1 MKTVILNK
9 KEFKQVASFLFQG
22 CIVVFPTETVMGIAV
37 VADNYDSY
45 KQLIDVKNRPLEK
58 AFPLVVGNKKQI
70 SDYAIINDKQKR
82 IIEKL
87 MPGPLTI
94 VLKKKN
100 NVPSYVTAG
109 KDSIA
114 IRMSDDEFVLKVLK
128 DLGKPILLT
137 SANLSGE
144 PSSLNDEEAQKIFYG
159 KVRAIV
165 QGDCPIQIPST
176 IVDLTATEPKI
187 LREGIVSIDQINEI
201 WRE

>member
-1 MKTVILNK
+1 VKTVILDK

-22 CIVVFPTETVMGIAV
+22 CVVVFPTETVMGIAV

-45 KQLIDVKNRPLEK
+45 KQLVDVKNRPLEK
-58 AFPLVVGNKKQI
+58 AFPLVVGDKKQI
-70 SDYAIINDKQKR
+70 FDYAIINNRQKR
-82 IIEKL
+82 IIDKL

-94 VLKKKN
+94 ILKKKDN
-100 NVPSYVTAG
+100 IPNYITSN

-137 SANLSGE
+137 SANLSGK

-165 QGDCPIQIPST
+165 KGECPIQIPST
-176 IVDLTATEPKI
+176 IVDLTTDKPKI
-187 LREGIVSIDQINEI
+187 LREGIISIDQINEI
-201 WRE
+201 WRD